1 MATGRGCQEP
11 DALPAAGR
19 GTRCALLPSA
29 VLCKSDFCGVVTPP
43 CPLEGPL
50 HRRGKPS
57 PACSELRA
65 PSSSSSSPSIR
76 PSPHEPRAGA
86 EAAGGKPLAWGP
98 GADPNGGAWSRR
110 AARASPSPGARFLA
124 AATGSHSNTR
134 KSCGLAWVRGGGC
147 SPPPTSAQGSCLAG
161 WPGRIF
167 ACAPRAAEPR
177 AAPRRGAACE
187 HLAGSPRPG
196 ICRQGTLSGDGL
208 SEEPLQRGRRR
219 TRPFRWRCCSQSG
232 PRAAREQRASCCL
245 RCRLPGGSAA
255 ENTAWLQVASDRA
268 KMGYFAVRSALETST
283 RRSAQRGLR
292 TSPVRG
298 LPILAHEL
306 QP

>member
-19 GTRCALLPSA
+19 GTRCSLLPST

-134 KSCGLAWVRGGGC
+134 KSRGLAWVRGGGC
-147 SPPPTSAQGSCLAG
+147 SPPTPRHKAPASRGGRDGSLRVLLAPPSPGQLLAG
-161 WPGRIF
+161 ERRASTSPAPRARGFAGR
-167 ACAPRAAEPR
+167 ARCPAMGCRRSRCSGAAAARGLSDGAAAPRAAPEPPGNKGLR
-177 AAPRRGAACE
+177 AASGAACRE
-187 HLAGSPRPG
+187 APLLKTLRGSG
-196 ICRQGTLSGDGL
+196 
-208 SEEPLQRGRRR
+208 
-219 TRPFRWRCCSQSG
+219 
-232 PRAAREQRASCCL
+232 
-245 RCRLPGGSAA
+245 
-255 ENTAWLQVASDRA
+255 
-268 KMGYFAVRSALETST
+268 
-283 RRSAQRGLR
+283 
-292 TSPVRG
+292 
-298 LPILAHEL
+298 
-306 QP
+306 